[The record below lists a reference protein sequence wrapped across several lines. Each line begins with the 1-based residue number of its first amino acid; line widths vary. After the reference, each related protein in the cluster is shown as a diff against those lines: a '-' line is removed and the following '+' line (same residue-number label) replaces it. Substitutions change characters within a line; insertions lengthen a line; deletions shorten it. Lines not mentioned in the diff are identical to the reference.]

1 MSRRRFQDV
10 FKTIKCLLGSSSR
23 PNDCKYYEK
32 QLRKR
37 GSYLKILMEILSA
50 MLQMINITF
59 LKILNFRSTII
70 LQVLFHFR
78 GRRRLFPFN
87 NVLFKQEISNDIIL
101 LCVDY
106 DIAPRLEKIKAE
118 RNK

>member
-1 MSRRRFQDV
+1 
-10 FKTIKCLLGSSSR
+10 
-23 PNDCKYYEK
+23 
-32 QLRKR
+32 
-37 GSYLKILMEILSA
+37 MEILSA

-59 LKILNFRSTII
+59 LKISNFRSTII
-70 LQVLFHFR
+70 LQFLFHFR

-87 NVLFKQEISNDIIL
+87 NVLFKQEISNIIL

>member
-1 MSRRRFQDV
+1 M
-10 FKTIKCLLGSSSR
+10 LGSSSR
-23 PNDCKYYEK
+23 PSDCKCYEK
-32 QLRKR
+32 QLRKK
-37 GSYLKILMEILSA
+37 GSYLCMEILSA

-59 LKILNFRSTII
+59 LKISNFRSTII
-70 LQVLFHFR
+70 LQFLFHFR
-78 GRRRLFPFN
+78 GRRRLFRFN

-101 LCVDY
+101 LRVDY